1 MGTQQHHCDVLVVG
15 GGTAGIA
22 ASTELAAAGL
32 RVELCEQSARLGG
45 AIHRQPADGTPAT
58 GLPSALGAQWQRL
71 SRSLTHADIVQR
83 TRHVFLGIDSD
94 GLSLLE
100 DRAAGI
106 VTTVRAAAV
115 VLAVGAVERVT
126 PRAGWQLAGV
136 TTAGGMQVMMKE
148 TGRAPSGRIL
158 IAGNGPLLIAL
169 AAQLTKLGNPP
180 VAVLESGDPLRRP
193 GSGLGLLA
201 QPRIASEALGY
212 LVRLT
217 AAGVQWRR
225 AAALTAIERR
235 GEALL
240 ATIVDRSGRETQID
254 VDRIALHDGIR
265 CNAFGLPASG
275 DSTNGGPL
283 IVRAGDCREALGAI
297 AAEADGRRAAHS
309 VMVALRGGKTARDD
323 MSTPVVEQ
331 RKAQALLSELFR
343 PVNLANDPRH
353 LADDTILCRC
363 ENKTVGDLRG
373 LLAQDGLSPREIK
386 LNGRFGMG
394 ACQGRFCADT
404 VMAVTAASQSASAPG
419 DIAQLTGSRWP
430 LRPVSIASL
439 AATEI
444 PAADANR
451 PTE

>member
-22 ASTELAAAGL
+22 ASTELATAGL

-45 AIHRQPADGTPAT
+45 AVHRQPVDQTPAT

-94 GLSLLE
+94 GLALFE

-115 VLAVGAVERVT
+115 VLAVGAVERVA
-126 PRAGWQLAGV
+126 PRPGWQLAGV

-158 IAGNGPLLIAL
+158 IAGNGPLPIAL
-169 AAQLTKLGNPP
+169 AAQLIKLGNPP
-180 VAVLESGDPLRRP
+180 AAVLESGDPLRRL
-193 GSGLGLLA
+193 GAGAGLLA
-201 QPRIASEALGY
+201 HPRIASEAVGY
-212 LVRLT
+212 LARMA
-217 AAGVQWRR
+217 AAGVPWRR

-235 GEALL
+235 GETLF
-240 ATIVDRSGRETQID
+240 ATIVDRRGRETQIG

-275 DSTNGGPL
+275 GSLDGRPL
-283 IVRAGDCREALGAI
+283 IVHAGDCREALGAI
-297 AAEADGRRAAHS
+297 AAEADGRRAARE
-309 VMVALRGGKTARDD
+309 VIAVLRGGKIVGDNLSARL
-323 MSTPVVEQ
+323 VQ
-331 RKAQALLSELFR
+331 HRKAQTLLSDLFR

-353 LADDTILCRC
+353 LPDDTILCRC

-373 LLAQDGLSPREIK
+373 LLAQDALSPREIK

-404 VMAVTAASQSASAPG
+404 VMAITAASRAESVRG

-444 PAADANR
+444 PAADANG